1 MLWKSGEDEEAVRR
15 LKYLSACLLLRRPKK
30 TITLPARRDLQCPVD
45 FSNDER
51 ATYQDIR
58 DRTITKIDDALHK
71 SSDASKAGAYV
82 NILQQIESLRLICNL
97 GLYYHKRHDNHL
109 STPAESTKWTKM
121 AQQTFNSHREMEPIV
136 CSHCSSSLALTE
148 TLFDDFSVSDNA
160 CQFFRCLRFCCAECA
175 DKINRARCAISCG
188 HSPPCPVASVSTKDI
203 ELEEIP
209 GSMKDQLESFYISLP
224 SKVQALVADSKSLP
238 SDVKW

>member
-1 MLWKSGEDEEAVRR
+1 MIDRGLRCSRHYGKTRLSDISEIASLDVVLTTYHTVSSDWHSGKPSLLFSVDWRRIILDEGKVSPARHIHRTKKKVLKVDIPKAHVIRNESSRISRAVCDLDATARWAVTGTPISNRLDDLATLLKFIRVDPYTDSKRFKSDISVLWKSGEDEEAVRR

-82 NILQQIESLRLICNL
+82 NILQQIESL
-97 GLYYHKRHDNHL
+97 
-109 STPAESTKWTKM
+109 
-121 AQQTFNSHREMEPIV
+121 
-136 CSHCSSSLALTE
+136 
-148 TLFDDFSVSDNA
+148 
-160 CQFFRCLRFCCAECA
+160 
-175 DKINRARCAISCG
+175 
-188 HSPPCPVASVSTKDI
+188 
-203 ELEEIP
+203 
-209 GSMKDQLESFYISLP
+209 
-224 SKVQALVADSKSLP
+224 
-238 SDVKW
+238 